1 MRSLIRSILA
11 PAKIPWAF
19 LTVEIAAIV
28 IQLHPGWRAAL
39 IYDRG
44 AIANGEWWRIWTGHL
59 VHFGWPHF
67 IADAG
72 LFIILGRLVEW
83 EHPWLSRFA
92 LITMPA
98 VISGTLYWLDPGMT
112 RYAGF
117 SAVNLGF
124 LVFVACK
131 GWQKNWVDWFWP
143 AVLAIYVAEIILEA
157 TVGHGHGGGMIQ
169 FDDGSIQ
176 VATVAHIPGAIFGV
190 LLAWCA
196 REPAA
201 TRKAC
206 LVGTVF
212 FALPAGARAD
222 GGAAAALTPPPKAD
236 APPVTQTPPPS
247 ERAVSPYIAAELAT
261 TIPKYEPPPPVAAA
275 SAAPDPNVLRM
286 SAYLVREPKLPT
298 PEEVLTQ
305 KGIASIAMDRYLGP
319 ADALDRG
326 VLNHFTLVQLWQK
339 IPVLGAI
346 PFVPFG
352 SISNEARAMELYD
365 QDRRLQE
372 KADLMELVK
381 LMKKTGDSAGGDKL
395 KQEVDDSFR

>member
-1 MRSLIRSILA
+1 
-11 PAKIPWAF
+11 
-19 LTVEIAAIV
+19 VEIAAIV

-83 EHPWLSRFA
+83 EYPWLTRFA
-92 LITMPA
+92 LVAMPA
-98 VISGTLYWLDPGMT
+98 VIAGTLYWLDPGMT
-112 RYAGF
+112 RYAGL

-124 LVFVACK
+124 LVFLACK

-143 AVLAIYVAEIILEA
+143 AVLAIYGAEIILEA
-157 TVGHGHGGGMIQ
+157 TWGHGHGGGMIQ
-169 FDDGSIQ
+169 FDDGSIR
-176 VATVAHIPGAIFGV
+176 VATVAHVPGAIFGV

-201 TRKAC
+201 TRAAC
-206 LVGTVF
+206 LVGAVF

-222 GGAAAALTPPPKAD
+222 GPAAAPAPPPVAH
-236 APPVTQTPPPS
+236 AERPS
-247 ERAVSPYIAAELAT
+247 DRPVSPYIAAELAT

-275 SAAPDPNVLRM
+275 SPAPDPNALRM
-286 SAYLVREPKLPT
+286 PPYLVRAPKLPT
-298 PEEVLTQ
+298 PEEVLTT
-305 KGIASIAMDRYLGP
+305 KGLAGIAMDRYLGP

-326 VLNHFTLVQLWQK
+326 VLNHFTLVQLWQQ
-339 IPVLGAI
+339 IPALGRV

-352 SISNEARAMELYD
+352 SISNEARAIELYD
-365 QDRRLQE
+365 QDRRLQQ

-381 LMKKTGDSAGGDKL
+381 LMKKTGDAAGGDKL
-395 KQEVDDSFR
+395 KQEVDDTFR